1 MRIRRRRRRRGRRCS
16 CSPSQHGA
24 AAQPPPLELQPPRW
38 SRRPCSPPAGAAA
51 PLGGGCSRRA
61 RADSFFH
68 PLAIARRV
76 KRNRAASIPN
86 GPRGRRPHDLI
97 ERHPVQP
104 GASSRPD
111 ARAVAAVT
119 EGPPLHQRR
128 VERLRHPR
136 GARDGNQLPH
146 HAHHVAAPRVP
157 QHRGVAHGHAVA
169 LVQATVFG
177 DPELQARRAEHPGQF
192 RSQPPAGNNITTAA
206 TQTRKQQVAW
216 TRACSAAGA
225 PRPWQ
230 TRRPRCRASARP

>member
-1 MRIRRRRRRRGRRCS
+1 MRIRRRRGRRCS

-24 AAQPPPLELQPPRW
+24 AAPF
-38 SRRPCSPPAGAAA
+38 
-51 PLGGGCSRRA
+51 LGRGCSRRQGCGLI
-61 RADSFFH
+61 FH
-68 PLAIARRV
+68 PLAIARRIE
-76 KRNRAASIPN
+76 RDRAASIPD

-97 ERHPVQP
+97 EGHVLQL

-111 ARAVAAVT
+111 AGAVAAVT

-169 LVQATVFG
+169 LGQATVLG

-206 TQTRKQQVAW
+206 TQSRKQQVAW

>member
-1 MRIRRRRRRRGRRCS
+1 MRIRRKRRGRSCS
-16 CSPSQHGA
+16 RSPSQHGA
-24 AAQPPPLELQPPRW
+24 AAPF
-38 SRRPCSPPAGAAA
+38 
-51 PLGGGCSRRA
+51 LGRGCSRRQGCGLIFSPA
-61 RADSFFH
+61 I
-68 PLAIARRV
+68 AIARRIE
-76 KRNRAASIPN
+76 RDRAASIPD

-97 ERHPVQP
+97 ERHPLQP

-169 LVQATVFG
+169 LGQATVLG
-177 DPELQARRAEHPGQF
+177 DPELQARRAERPGQF

-206 TQTRKQQVAW
+206 TQSRKQQVAW

-230 TRRPRCRASARP
+230 TRRPRRRASARP